1 MNLLK
6 LNKYIKK
13 KPDFGSEI
21 NENKPTQCKIAYS
34 VILYNEILQKS
45 K

>member
-6 LNKYIKK
+6 LNKNVKK
-13 KPDFGSEI
+13 NPAFGSEI
-21 NENKPTQCKIAYS
+21 NKNKATQCKIVYS
-34 VILYNEILQKS
+34 VILYNEIRQKS